1 MFLADYHIHS
11 TCSFDASNT
20 MTEMSHAA
28 FGRGVTQ
35 LCFTDHTD
43 FDIAETMQIGGPA
56 DFAVPAEQA
65 RQYAEALENAPNGMD
80 IRLGLELGEGNHDAA
95 RAIKVF
101 GMPEYD
107 FILGSLHN
115 LRNTPDFYYLKYT
128 SEEYCHEL
136 YERYLDELLELSALP
151 CFDALAHLGYC
162 RRYMS
167 KQGMS
172 AAVTMER
179 NGDKVDAILRTLI
192 ENGRGIELNCAD
204 LVPGGRSEP
213 LLETFPSV
221 PILRRYREL
230 GGELITVGSDAHTTR
245 AAGVGVEAGFELLR
259 QCGFRYVTAY
269 RKHVPEMIKI

>member
-11 TCSFDASNT
+11 TCSFDAFNN
-20 MTEMSHAA
+20 MTEMSRAA
-28 FGRGVTQ
+28 YERGVTQ
-35 LCFTDHTD
+35 VCFTDHSD
-43 FDIAETMQIGGPA
+43 FDIPETMQIGT
-56 DFAVPAEQA
+56 DFTIPPVQAEQ
-65 RQYAEALENAPNGMD
+65 YAQALKNAPRGMD

-95 RAIKVF
+95 RAIGVYN
-101 GMPEYD
+101 MPDYD

-115 LRNTPDFYYLKYT
+115 LRNIPDFYYLKYT

-136 YERYLDELLELSALP
+136 YELYLDELIELSALK

-162 RRYMS
+162 RRYMA

-179 NGDKVDAILRTLI
+179 NGDKVDKILRTLI

-204 LVPGGRSEP
+204 LVPGGRDDP

-230 GGELITVGSDAHTTR
+230 GGEYITVGSDAHTTR
-245 AAGVGVEAGFELLR
+245 AAGVGVAAGFDLLR
-259 QCGFRYVTAY
+259 ECGFQYVTTY